1 MEKCIRCNGKGFIEF
16 YKENKGGICFICWG
30 DGYEFK
36 TKEEKYEFYSVK
48 YLFELEEHIKEDLG
62 INIKIEDYFNMS
74 YRDRKKFIIQ
84 KEEELDELKYSIECG
99 KFEEAQNS
107 GYDTYE
113 EYEEA
118 MEWEMMEYD
127 Y

>member
-1 MEKCIRCNGKGFIEF
+1 MFHI
-16 YKENKGGICFICWG
+16 
-30 DGYEFK
+30 K